1 VARDLEVWA
10 SVSGTN
16 LVRIN
21 ARATDP
27 QEAARIANSVIDEYL
42 LRATEEAARNAA
54 IAETYYTEQLALA
67 RVELEQRRA
76 SLSEYLVANPQA
88 AIPGTIASQDLDYRT
103 LVGRVESQQAIVDQL
118 QAAQDST
125 QRELASAPE
134 SQAAAFTLQDPAQ
147 VPGVPLPTSAASR
160 FGIPLAGVLAGVT
173 LAAAY
178 ILVRYRTDHTIRS
191 TEDLQDSNVRVLG
204 TVQDLAPRGAL
215 SHIPVAAALDRA
227 RHREFAR
234 QVAVSIPQ
242 PEEL

>member
-1 VARDLEVWA
+1 
-10 SVSGTN
+10 
-16 LVRIN
+16 
-21 ARATDP
+21 
-27 QEAARIANSVIDEYL
+27 
-42 LRATEEAARNAA
+42 
-54 IAETYYTEQLALA
+54 
-67 RVELEQRRA
+67 
-76 SLSEYLVANPQA
+76 
-88 AIPGTIASQDLDYRT
+88 
-103 LVGRVESQQAIVDQL
+103 
-118 QAAQDST
+118 
-125 QRELASAPE
+125 
-134 SQAAAFTLQDPAQ
+134 
-147 VPGVPLPTSAASR
+147 
-160 FGIPLAGVLAGVT
+160 VLAGVT